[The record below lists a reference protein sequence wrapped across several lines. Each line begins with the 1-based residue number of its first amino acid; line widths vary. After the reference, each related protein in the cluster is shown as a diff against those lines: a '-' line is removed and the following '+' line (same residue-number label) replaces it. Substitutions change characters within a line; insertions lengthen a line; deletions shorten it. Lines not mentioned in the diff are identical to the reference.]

1 MIAHLPVLP
10 VLLPMATAV
19 LLIFAQAW
27 SRGTRRWI
35 SLAGLVLQGVV
46 LATLASVLAE
56 SDAQAYFLGDW
67 QAPFG
72 IVLVADHL
80 SLWLLWTTWA
90 LALAALV
97 HACRGADGVN
107 RRFHV
112 LFQFQLM
119 GINGAFLTGD
129 LFNLF
134 VFFEVLLI
142 ASYTLLNHG
151 GGKARTR
158 AALHYVS
165 LNLVG
170 SSVFLVALGM
180 LYAAL
185 GTLNM
190 AHLSERMA
198 LVDGSAETLARSA
211 GYLLLVVFGLKAAMV
226 PMYAWLPR
234 TYASATGP
242 VAALFAIMTKVGVYA
257 VLRVFSLLYGEHS
270 VLAGLGDGILFVAAL
285 LTLAAGSLGVFSA
298 HNLRR
303 LTAWMV
309 VLSAG
314 ILMAAVAMG
323 DAPLLAAMLFYLAH
337 TTLATGLL
345 FLLADRICER
355 GGDDADDWRHTRL
368 PSPGPALGVVF
379 LVAAVAAIGL
389 PPLSGFFAK
398 AQLLLASHDHDW
410 SWWYWLALLGS
421 SLLMLV
427 AFSRAGSS
435 LFWRRSDQA
444 MTGYDPLAVTVLA
457 GLALTLLFLALL
469 QEPLMELAR
478 AAIAD
483 GLDVEGY
490 RRLVLGEEAGA

>member
-1 MIAHLPVLP
+1 MNAHLPVLP
-10 VLLPMATAV
+10 VLVPMATAV
-19 LLIFAQAW
+19 LLIFGQAW
-27 SRGTRRWI
+27 SRGTRRWL
-35 SLAGLVLQGVV
+35 SMAGLVVQGAV
-46 LATLASVLAE
+46 LATLGGVLAGQGP
-56 SDAQAYFLGDW
+56 QAYFLGNW
-67 QAPFG
+67 SAPFG

-90 LALAALV
+90 LATAALV
-97 HACRGADGVN
+97 YACRGADGVN

-112 LFQFQLM
+112 LFHFQLM

-158 AALHYVS
+158 AALHYVT

-170 SSVFLVALGM
+170 SSVFLIALGM
-180 LYAAL
+180 LYASL

-198 LVDGSAETLARSA
+198 AVEGTAETLARGA
-211 GYLLLVVFGLKAAMV
+211 GYLLLLVFGLKAAMV

-234 TYASATGP
+234 TYAAASGP

-257 VLRVFSLLYGEHS
+257 VLRVFTLLYGEQGR
-270 VLAGLGDGILFVAAL
+270 LAGLGDEVLFLVAL

-303 LTAWMV
+303 LSAWMV

-314 ILMAAVAMG
+314 VLMAAVAMG
-323 DAPLLAAMLFYLAH
+323 GAELLGAMLYYLAH

-345 FLLADRICER
+345 FLLADRIRER
-355 GGDDADDWRHTRL
+355 GGAEADDWRLASL
-368 PSPGPALGVVF
+368 PSPGPALGILF
-379 LVAAVAAIGL
+379 LVAAVAAVGL

-421 SLLMLV
+421 SLILLL

-435 LFWRRSDQA
+435 LFWRRSGQA
-444 MTGYDPLAVTVLA
+444 MAGYEPLAVLVLA
-457 GLALTLLFLALL
+457 GLAATLLVLALA
-469 QEPLMELAR
+469 QQPLMELAAK
-478 AAIAD
+478 AAAD
-483 GLDVEGY
+483 LLDVDAY
-490 RRLVLGEEAGA
+490 RQLVLGKEAG